1 MKSQKLIL
9 KDFVIADGASTSG
22 VGKTD
27 GLLLSHIITDAA
39 FDGASFTIQVAPE
52 GTDGVPG
59 TFVTLQDGSGTD
71 ITITVALSKACVM
84 PTTPLLPGPWMRFV
98 ANAAQSGAAT
108 TIKAYFREA

>member
-9 KDFVIADGASTSG
+9 QEFVIADGATTSG
-22 VGKTD
+22 AGKTD
-27 GLLLSHIITDAA
+27 GLLLSHIVTDAA

-52 GTDGVPG
+52 GTDGVQG
-59 TFVTLQDGSGTD
+59 TYVTLQDGSGND

-84 PTTPLLPGPWMRFV
+84 PTTPLLPGPWMRLV